1 MCIRDRFRTV
11 SSDASKNCWFVLN
24 TTKPALIA
32 IPSNSS
38 DGNVDAEDI
47 SIGSDADTVSA
58 DSAKKSGSAIEP
70 GLDVIT
76 FDPDRKANLLR
87 KNNTL
92 FIRLPT
98 KVGNGFVRSS
108 PINLSA
114 YVNCLIVKVAISVD
128 VPLLASAVL

>member
-1 MCIRDRFRTV
+1 MYILRNLAVSGFKTV

-24 TTKPALIA
+24 TTKPLIA

-58 DSAKKSGSAIEP
+58 DSAKKSGSVIEP

-76 FDPDRKANLLR
+76 FDPDRKANHYERIILCLYVY
-87 KNNTL
+87 L
-92 FIRLPT
+92 QRL
-98 KVGNGFVRSS
+98 VMDLVHH
-108 PINLSA
+108 LSI
-114 YVNCLIVKVAISVD
+114 YQHM
-128 VPLLASAVL
+128 